1 MAYYRGLNIPLNG
14 LVFFADFN
22 NIKCYPGSGNTI
34 YDISGARNNATL
46 SGGPSYVSSNINSL
60 SFDASD
66 DLLTLSTSTY
76 SEWTMSMLLKFNLNG
91 NILASRNL
99 FYNIPAAGAAAEGY
113 FRIADDLFYNMN
125 TCYVDLDD
133 NIYVGGQYA
142 GYNSN
147 IRSTIVK
154 ITPSGNYETSF
165 NAGLSGYYISGSV
178 FQCGDIKEY
187 NGYIYTAGTNLSAT
201 GSGTLGLAIHNK
213 TDASILGV
221 TQITGASGG
230 STNICASIA
239 IDAVNNALYIIGNWA
254 TTYQSTNISGGLV
267 KMALDTKIIDTT
279 FDTSTGFNSV
289 TDVYRAVLDSSQNL
303 YCIGNFTSY
312 KGTSA
317 NRIVKIN
324 KTNASIDSS
333 FNYGTGFTGGAVNSL
348 VIDSGGK
355 LYVAGAFTN
364 YNGTSINR
372 IIKLNTDGTI
382 DSSFNVGTGFNG
394 QVRSLK
400 IDSNGKI
407 IALGD
412 FTTYRD
418 VSANRI
424 VRINTDGTRDATFNV
439 GTGFDN
445 SATDVSF
452 TSTGK
457 LIVVGNNFTT
467 YNGNTTPAS
476 ICRLNTDG
484 TYDNTFQPAGFNMP
498 LYRGRIE
505 LRLAGGTIQ
514 NSFGGTF
521 GISPGRNIFNST
533 SGSILWNDYNHIV
546 VTFSSDKNFRFY
558 RNGALITTLASTG
571 SASCNMN
578 LNQLFFR
585 DSVYFFQFYNRA
597 LPLSEIQSMFNCIRK
612 RINK

>member
-1 MAYYRGLNIPLNG
+1 MAWYRGLNIPLNG
-14 LVFFADFN
+14 LMFFTDFN
-22 NIKCYPGSGNTI
+22 NVKSYPGSGTTV
-34 YDISGARNNATL
+34 YDISGNRNNGTL
-46 SGGPSYVSSNINSL
+46 SGGPSYVSGNINSL
-60 SFDASD
+60 SFDASN

-76 SEWTMSMLLKFNLNG
+76 SEWTISMLLKFNLNG
-91 NILASRNL
+91 NILASRDL

-113 FRIADDLFYNMN
+113 FRIADDLFYSVN
-125 TCYVDLDD
+125 TSYIDADD
-133 NIYVGGQYA
+133 NIYGGGQNG

-147 IRSTIVK
+147 IRPLIVK
-154 ITPSGNYETSF
+154 ITSSGDYETSF
-165 NAGLSGYYISGSV
+165 NAGLTGTYLNGSAFSVNSIIEYDNHIYI
-178 FQCGDIKEY
+178 
-187 NGYIYTAGTNLSAT
+187 AGTNIGVLS
-201 GSGTLGLAIHNK
+201 GSIGVAIYNK
-213 TDASILGV
+213 TNASTSGV
-221 TQITGASGG
+221 TQISGAAGG
-230 STNICASIA
+230 GTSICSSITL
-239 IDAVNNALYIIGNWA
+239 DTVNNALYVVGNWA

-267 KMALDTKIIDTT
+267 KMALDTKTIDAT
-279 FDTSTGFNSV
+279 FNTSTGFNN
-289 TDVYRAVLDSSQNL
+289 TEVYRAILDSSQNL

-312 KGTSA
+312 KSTSA

-324 KTNASIDSS
+324 KTDASIDTS
-333 FNYGTGFTGGAVNSL
+333 FNYGTGFTGGVVNSL

-355 LYVAGAFTN
+355 LYIAGAFTN

-424 VRINTDGTRDATFNV
+424 VRINTDGTRDATFDV
-439 GTGFDN
+439 GTGFN
-445 SATDVSF
+445 NITTDVSF
-452 TSTGK
+452 TSSGK
-457 LIVVGNNFTT
+457 LIVVGSNFTT

-505 LRLAGGTIQ
+505 VRLAGGTIQ

-521 GISPGRNIFNST
+521 GISPGRNVFNTT

-571 SASCNMN
+571 SANCNMN

-585 DSVYFFQFYNRA
+585 DNVYFFQFYNRA

-612 RINK
+612 RINR